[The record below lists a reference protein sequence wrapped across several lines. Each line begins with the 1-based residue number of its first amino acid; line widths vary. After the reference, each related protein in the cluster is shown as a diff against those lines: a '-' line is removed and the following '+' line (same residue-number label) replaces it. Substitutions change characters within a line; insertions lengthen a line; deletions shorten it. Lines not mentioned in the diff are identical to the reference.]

1 MFRIFLALLI
11 FLASLAENSYARPIG
26 RRFVGQMSGGG
37 ASGSSLISFSTPY
50 WTDGQSVGNLTST
63 ADWVEISGITQ
74 PTLAAN
80 QAYIWMQSDGSI
92 DKLFAVNK
100 ATAASAGELT
110 VGTKNGI
117 DYEDLSSARISG
129 QSYIYLADIGNN
141 GGGADSRGVG
151 VDGIIYRIKE
161 PTVTGSNFTIPD
173 ADIETI
179 QVVFPGGGGAPSH
192 RDAECLMVDP
202 DTGKMYIITKRE
214 AVPGVYSL
222 THAASLGVGIQTLV
236 DEGDMFDIPDVSSSS
251 ASGNVVGCNI
261 SPNGQE
267 ILVKSYDV
275 MYHFPRNK
283 SSQTVIQALQAT
295 PLTVDGYVGGGNSTI
310 AKSHPSQEPQGEA
323 VTFDYDGGNYYTMSE
338 FVAAHGSTSTR
349 YPFFKYTRLSSIP
362 TTISFQE
369 GVAGMP
375 NIGYSG
381 SSDTFIWDTNP
392 NTNNGTQT
400 STVED
405 KAAGVETDQRKG
417 LYKWDITLI
426 PYGATIVGARADMF
440 IAAEG
445 QGIAWYRILTA
456 DWVESS
462 TYNSL
467 TGGVNDDGTEASTTE
482 DNRNAVNLDTIL
494 NLNLRNNLRLDT
506 PQAWVSGTQNNY
518 GYLIEGTDTAGD
530 GMQLASREAVTA
542 SQRPKLTLRYTGGY
556 TPEDEP
562 SLVRWYSGVY
572 EPAETWLADGATIS
586 SLPDRS
592 VSNQDASQAT
602 AGNRPTIQ
610 TRESNL
616 RPVIRFDATDDFLT
630 IPEIT
635 LNGDWTIF
643 LVLKSSNVTGGMNVL
658 VDANNGDGF
667 ITMDFDAGGL
677 IIGNLTSTVM
687 YGGDWIPSIYQIHAI
702 KSDTKWWV
710 SGVQQGLVG
719 GAVTENPVM
728 VFNQIGNDANPING
742 DISEILIF
750 NADLDTAGM
759 NRVGNY
765 LKWAHKL
772 SWTNLT
778 TD

>member
-1 MFRIFLALLI
+1 MRCVHLILTCLVSLL
-11 FLASLAENSYARPIG
+11 LTSEVYARPHA
-26 RRFVGQMSGGG
+26 RRLSILGSN
-37 ASGSSLISFSTPY
+37 AGSSLATFNTPY

-110 VGTKNGI
+110 VGTKNGV

-129 QSYIYLADIGNN
+129 QSFLYLADIGNN
-141 GGGADSRGVG
+141 ASSADSRGAG

-161 PTVTGSNFTIPD
+161 PTVTGSNFTISD
-173 ADIETI
+173 SDIETI
-179 QVVFPGGGGAPSH
+179 QIVFPGGGSAPSH

-202 DTGKMYIITKRE
+202 DTGAMYVITKRE
-214 AVPGVYSL
+214 AVAGVYSL
-222 THAASLGVGIQTLV
+222 AHASSYSGIQTLV
-236 DEGDMFDIPDVSSSS
+236 DEGNMFDIPDVSSAS

-261 SPNGQE
+261 SPNGRE

-275 MYHFPRNK
+275 MYHFARNK
-283 SSQTVIQALQAT
+283 STQTVMQALQAT
-295 PLTVDGYVGGGNSTI
+295 PTTVDGYVGGGNSTI

-323 VTFDYDGGNYYTMSE
+323 VTFDYDGGNYYTQSE
-338 FVAAHGSTSTR
+338 FLSAHGSTSTR
-349 YPFFKYTRLSSIP
+349 YPFFKYTRLSSVP
-362 TTISFQE
+362 TTISFQD
-369 GVAGMP
+369 GVSP
-375 NIGYSG
+375 NSGYVG

-392 NTNNGTQT
+392 NTDNGTAT

-405 KAAGVETDQRKG
+405 KAVGVETDQRKG
-417 LYKWDITLI
+417 LHKWDITLI
-426 PYGATIVGARADMF
+426 PYGAQIVGARADTF

-467 TGGVNDDGTEASTTE
+467 TGGINDDGTEASTTE

-518 GYLIEGTDTAGD
+518 GYLIEGTDITTGD
-530 GMQLASREAVTA
+530 GMQLASREAVT
-542 SQRPKLTLRYTGGY
+542 STQRPKLTLRYTGGY
-556 TPEDEP
+556 TPEDEA
-562 SLVRWYSGVY
+562 SLVRWYSGMY
-572 EPAETWLADGATIS
+572 EATETWLADNTAIS
-586 SLPDRS
+586 SWPDRS
-592 VSNQDASQAT
+592 ASNQDATQAT
-602 AGNRPTIQ
+602 AGNRPTLQ
-610 TRESNL
+610 TRESNS
-616 RPVIRFDATDDFLT
+616 RSVVRFDATDDFFS

-643 LVLKSSNVTGGMNVL
+643 LVFKSSNVTGNMNLL
-658 VDANNGDGF
+658 VDINNANGF
-667 ITMDFDAGGL
+667 ISMDFDSGGL
-677 IIGNLTSTVM
+677 TVGNLTSTVT
-687 YGGDWIPSIYQIHAI
+687 YGGSWTPSIYQIHAI
-702 KSDTKWWV
+702 KSDTKWWIN
-710 SGVQQGLVG
+710 GTQQSLIA
-719 GAVTENPVM
+719 GAVTENPTM

-750 NADLDTAGM
+750 NADLDTAGL

-772 SWTNLT
+772 SWTNIT
-778 TD
+778 ND